1 MGTSSIYN
9 GPGNRNPLLPEGF
22 EDDYVDS
29 EELEQDKNEPK
40 EEENKP
46 KGRDDNNDA
55 ILSGSWQETKK
66 SMSQFINGTSN
77 NKGRIVGN
85 YVRASGGS
93 RVASSRA
100 VSGRNTTVNLGSFLS
115 NILRDGIYRTLQSL
129 QIDYVGKSV
138 EDLLSEIV
146 NFISPNSNTKEDIVA
161 RNALI
166 EVECKMYELI
176 IENGK
181 DIESLNTL
189 NEEMFDEIM
198 NSYVTS
204 YIFEGMLND
213 LQSRFEMYGDDTKVA
228 QQKEREFKEFIEI
241 SVELKLR
248 DVRLSK
254 VDYQDKSIHS
264 IVKEIYRE
272 CYYILE
278 VL

>member
-9 GPGNRNPLLPEGF
+9 GPADRNPLLPEGF

-29 EELEQDKNEPK
+29 EELEDNIDEPK
-40 EEENKP
+40 KEENKS
-46 KGRDDNNDA
+46 KDGDEKKA
-55 ILSGSWQETKK
+55 VLSGSWQETKK

-77 NKGRIVGN
+77 DKGKITGN

-93 RVASSRA
+93 TAASSRA
-100 VSGRNTTVNLGSFLS
+100 VSGRNTTVNLGKFLS
-115 NILRDGIYRTLQSL
+115 NILRDGIIRTLESL

-138 EDLLSEIV
+138 ESLLSEIV
-146 NFISPNSNTKEDIVA
+146 NSISPESSTKEDVVA

-176 IENGK
+176 IESGK

-189 NEEMFDEIM
+189 NEDMFDEIM
-198 NSYVTS
+198 NSYVAA

-228 QQKEREFKEFIEI
+228 QQKEREFKEFIEV

-248 DVRLSK
+248 EVRLSK
-254 VDYQDKSIHS
+254 VDYQDKSIQS

-272 CYYILE
+272 CYHILE